1 MLTTIRE
8 KTQGWIAGIILALVA
23 VPFALW
29 GINAYFEGSGRV
41 NVAEVDGADISVDS
55 YRRSLEEQR
64 RSLQRMFGRNFDPRL
79 FDTPTFRQ
87 QVLDSLIDDLLF
99 AAEVERQ
106 GYRANTADLARQIR
120 SVPQFQRDGQFD
132 PKLYEALVRND
143 GRDIRSYE
151 AGLQQNFVLR
161 QAQSGFDESVLL
173 MPSDVENL
181 LKLQGQQREATI
193 AMLRPARL
201 RGRVQVSAQDIEQ
214 EYQANAARYTTSER
228 IRVEYIRLAASDLAA
243 SIRVSDEDV
252 RKAMAETTASTARK
266 EERRARHI
274 LIKLPSGA
282 DTKTEQAALAKIQ
295 ELRAKLASGA
305 DFATLARQ
313 NSDDPG
319 SAKQGGDLGFVG
331 RGVMV
336 KEFEQALFALKKAE
350 LSAPVRTSFG
360 LHLIQLT
367 DIKTPSA
374 APVVARAKLE
384 AEIKTRKAEERFFDL
399 SEKFNNLVYEQPDS
413 LKPASETLGLGI
425 QTSDWFTRSGGSG
438 IFANPK
444 LLEAAF
450 DPEVLTQG
458 RNSSVIEIAPN
469 TLIALRIHTHEPPR
483 QQPLAEVRGQIEAA
497 LIAKASQAEAGRLA
511 EEALGKLR
519 AGQSFDAVVKQY
531 GMELQGQRVYGRKT
545 PGVEPSV
552 LTALFKAAHPQ
563 AAEPV
568 LGNTSLADGTV
579 ALFSLKRVIEPSK
592 PDNKDTEAQNLRK
605 ALEARRG
612 REYLESYRAGL
623 RQQAKIK
630 VYKDQLGN
638 ERGPTGP

>member
-8 KTQGWIAGIILALVA
+8 KTKGWIAGIILALVT

-29 GINAYFEGSGRV
+29 GINAYFEGAGRV
-41 NVAEVDGADISVDS
+41 NVAEVNGTEISVDS
-55 YRRSLEEQR
+55 YRRNLDEQR
-64 RSLQRMFGRNFDPRL
+64 RSLQRMFGRGVDPRL

-87 QVLDSLIDDLLF
+87 QVLDSMIDDLLF
-99 AAEVERQ
+99 VGEVENQ
-106 GYRANTADLARQIR
+106 GYRANSADLARQIR

-173 MPSDVENL
+173 TPSDVESL
-181 LKLQGQQREATI
+181 LKLQAQQREATI

-201 RGRVQVSAQDIEQ
+201 RGRVQVSAADIEQ
-214 EYQANAARYTTSER
+214 EYQANASRYTTPER
-228 IRVEYIRLAASDLAA
+228 VRVEYIRLAASDLSAGIHI
-243 SIRVSDEDV
+243 SEEDV
-252 RKAMAETTASTARK
+252 RKAMAETTASLAGK
-266 EERRARHI
+266 EERRGRHI
-274 LIKLPSGA
+274 LIKLQSGA
-282 DTKTEQAALAKIQ
+282 DAKTEQAAMAKIQ
-295 ELRAKLASGA
+295 TLRAKLVSGA

-313 NSDDPG
+313 NSEDPG
-319 SAKQGGDLGFVG
+319 SAAQGGDLGFVG

-350 LSAPVRTSFG
+350 LSEPVRTSFG

-367 DIKTPSA
+367 DIKKPSA
-374 APVVARAKLE
+374 APVVARSKLE
-384 AEIKTRKAEERFFDL
+384 AELKTRKAEERFFEL

-413 LKPASETLGLGI
+413 LKPAADTLGLSI
-425 QTSDWFTRSGGSG
+425 QTSDWITRSGGSE

-444 LLEAAF
+444 LVEAAF

-458 RNSSVIEIAPN
+458 RNSTVIEIAPN

-483 QQPLAEVRGQIEAA
+483 QRPLTEVRAQIETA

-519 AGQSFDAVVKQY
+519 AGQSFDALVKQY
-531 GMELQGQRVYGRKT
+531 GMETQAQRIYGRKT
-545 PGVEPSV
+545 PSVEPSV

-563 AAEPV
+563 SSEAIF
-568 LGNTSLADGTV
+568 GTTTLADGTV
-579 ALFSLKRVIEPSK
+579 ALFALKRVIEPAKLDSK
-592 PDNKDTEAQNLRK
+592 DPEAQNLRK
-605 ALEARRG
+605 LLEARRG
-612 REYLESYRAGL
+612 REFLESYRTGL

-630 VYKDQLGN
+630 VYKDQL
-638 ERGPTGP
+638 